1 MAWQPADRSLGRQ
14 LRVLCW
20 LSMRAMQHRAGSYQQ
35 HRQKQSD
42 QEQNLERHC
51 SPPHKLQQGEP
62 LAWTFY
68 HRGGFEVS
76 GIHHLPAK
84 KPQVRFAGINSA

>member
-42 QEQNLERHC
+42 QEQDLE
-51 SPPHKLQQGEP
+51 
-62 LAWTFY
+62 
-68 HRGGFEVS
+68 
-76 GIHHLPAK
+76 
-84 KPQVRFAGINSA
+84 